1 MIIKIKRNNIV
12 ISDEKIRDLAFKILK
27 IRLFHNTGRKLEKN
41 LDSFL
46 VKNNLPISKKE
57 LFYLAKD
64 CYKNNENSYKLFGEF
79 N

>member
-12 ISDEKIRDLAFKILK
+12 ISDEKIKDLAFKILK

-64 CYKNNENSYKLFGEF
+64 YYKNNENSYKLFGEF